1 LPGVRLYRPTYDS
14 IMRSGLWDDSFDQVN
29 SEVLVRRFYTWVKPI
44 DSAVPAEAALAITT
58 EGQADF
64 ALTVPQPLGA
74 PLSVGWSVDGAPV
87 GGGPTLTLGGADLQP
102 GPHLVRATV
111 HDPTDFV
118 RKDPTGLLTASRTW
132 TLEVLSSGEPGTA
145 EGGAEA
151 PAPAPPAAPAPAA
164 GVTALTGSVGGPR
177 SVRLRKAFRLVLSFS
192 RPLPRT
198 RVTLEGRRAGRWTAL
213 GSRVVRGRRIGW
225 RVALPKRGRWTIRAR
240 WRTAGVVH
248 HTRAIRILV
257 R

>member
-1 LPGVRLYRPTYDS
+1 
-14 IMRSGLWDDSFDQVN
+14 
-29 SEVLVRRFYTWVKPI
+29 
-44 DSAVPAEAALAITT
+44 
-58 EGQADF
+58 
-64 ALTVPQPLGA
+64 
-74 PLSVGWSVDGAPV
+74 VG
-87 GGGPTLTLGGADLQP
+87 
-102 GPHLVRATV
+102 
-111 HDPTDFV
+111 
-118 RKDPTGLLTASRTW
+118 
-132 TLEVLSSGEPGTA
+132 
-145 EGGAEA
+145 
-151 PAPAPPAAPAPAA
+151 
-164 GVTALTGSVGGPR
+164 ALTGSVGGPR

-198 RVTLEGRRAGRWTAL
+198 RVTLEGRRAGRWIAL